1 MIVGPAV
8 LTTLLTVARTH
19 GYVVTMTAFTLNLVI
34 VWAVLRWATTAG
46 YRRLWATVWD
56 WNTASRRV
64 LAKVGFAETERQE
77 TPHGTNCVTTRR
89 L

>member
-1 MIVGPAV
+1 MGGSGLGDNGRV
-8 LTTLLTVARTH
+8 
-19 GYVVTMTAFTLNLVI
+19 
-34 VWAVLRWATTAG
+34 
-46 YRRLWATVWD
+46 RRLWATVWE

-77 TPHGTNCVTTRR
+77 TPHGTNCVTTRQ